1 MMQRVSTGVRA
12 VGWSLAGQSLPIVFA
27 LLTIPWLLHQLGD
40 ERMGFIALTWVVFG
54 YMGLLDLGLSRVVT
68 RQVAVLDRR
77 GDIATAGALLWRA
90 HRIALTA
97 AVVFVVIVGIAV
109 YIWLSGANRLTP
121 TVAQEAR
128 AGLPWLMIAIPAAVG
143 SNILRSGAEGLQRF
157 ALANS
162 LRMTASAFAYAAPAL
177 ATAFAPRLD
186 LVFALIAVS
195 RIILW
200 ALHWIP
206 VRRLLPPS
214 KHPVEL
220 GHMMREGGW
229 QSISGLVGPLMTT
242 LDRLIVT
249 AVAGMS
255 SLSFY
260 AIPQEAIG
268 RLQIVPTAVSL
279 ALFPRMS
286 ASADGNDHTVGSR
299 LAAAS
304 ERFVALAILPIIGG
318 AMALIP
324 AALAWWLGERFAAQG
339 TLCAQILLV
348 AALFNSLAHAP
359 SGLIQSRGHARVT
372 ASVHLLQL
380 LPFVAAVGVLTYWL
394 GVTGAALAWTLRAVL
409 DYLVL
414 GSLAYRP
421 RWSQRRGSQIGAT
434 GWALIIVTL
443 TLGACLSQWLAGRP
457 GALLGASVLL
467 GLATVVAGW
476 YLLLIDADRA
486 RIRQIIG

>member
-1 MMQRVSTGVRA
+1 MSTGVRA

-27 LLTIPWLLHQLGD
+27 LVTIPWLLHQLGD

-77 GDIATAGALLWRA
+77 GDTETAGALLWRA

-97 AVVFVVIVGIAV
+97 TTVFVVLAGAAV
-109 YIWLSGANRLTP
+109 YIWLSMPNRLTP
-121 TVAQEAR
+121 AVAQEAR
-128 AGLPWLMIAIPAAVG
+128 AGLPWLLVAIPAAVG

-162 LRMTASAFAYAAPAL
+162 LRMLGSAFAYAAPAL
-177 ATAFAPRLD
+177 AAAFSTRLD
-186 LVFALIAVS
+186 PVFALIAVS
-195 RIILW
+195 RIALW
-200 ALHWIP
+200 VMHWLP
-206 VRRLLPPS
+206 MRRLLPRS
-214 KHPVEL
+214 QHPVQL
-220 GHMMREGGW
+220 GQMMREGGW
-229 QSISGLVGPLMTT
+229 QSVSGLIGPLMAT
-242 LDRLIVT
+242 LDRLVVT

-268 RLQIVPTAVSL
+268 RLQILPAAVSL

-286 ASADGNDHTVGSR
+286 ASADGNDHTAGPR

-304 ERFVALAILPIIGG
+304 ERFVAVVMLPVIGG
-318 AMALIP
+318 ALALMP
-324 AALAWWLGERFAAQG
+324 AALSWWLGERFASLG
-339 TLCAQILLV
+339 TLCAQVLLV
-348 AALFNSLAHAP
+348 AALFNALAHAP

-380 LPFVAAVGVLTYWL
+380 LPFIAAVAVLTHWL
-394 GVTGAALAWTLRAVL
+394 GVTGAALAWTLRSAL
-409 DYLVL
+409 DYLLL

-421 RWSQRRGSQIGAT
+421 RWSQRRGSQIGGA
-434 GWALIIVTL
+434 GWALIVATL
-443 TLGACLSQWLAGRP
+443 ALGACLSQWLATRP
-457 GALLGASVLL
+457 VTLLGASITL
-467 GLATVVAGW
+467 GLMVAAAGW
-476 YLLLIDADRA
+476 HLVLVDADRA